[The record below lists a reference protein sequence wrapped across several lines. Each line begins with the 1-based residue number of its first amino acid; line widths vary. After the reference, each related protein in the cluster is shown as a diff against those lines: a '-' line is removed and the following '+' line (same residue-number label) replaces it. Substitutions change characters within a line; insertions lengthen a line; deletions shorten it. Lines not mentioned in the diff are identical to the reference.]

1 MIKIIK
7 RQTEV
12 SDGAEAEGAA
22 KSPAVETEDGNML
35 DADTIVWQCFTK

>member
-12 SDGAEAEGAA
+12 SNSAEAEGAA
-22 KSPAVETEDGNML
+22 KSPVVEREDGYML
-35 DADTIVWQCFTK
+35 DADTIV